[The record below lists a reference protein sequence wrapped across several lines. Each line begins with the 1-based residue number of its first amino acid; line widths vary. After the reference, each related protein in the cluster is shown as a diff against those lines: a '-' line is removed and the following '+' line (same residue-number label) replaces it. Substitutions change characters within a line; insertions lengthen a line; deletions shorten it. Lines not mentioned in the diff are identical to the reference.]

1 MLFTRRLM
9 LGLAMAGSMA
19 GALAVPAMAEGPTEI
34 DLFFPVPVDG
44 KLARDMGTLIKEFNE
59 THPEVKATAVYT
71 GSYDDT
77 LIKTRAAIKA
87 GKPPSA
93 VIMSANFLLDMQIE
107 NELTNLDGLIAA
119 DGKTKDQFL
128 G

>member
-1 MLFTRRLM
+1 MLQRLLSHDLPRSRWLA
-9 LGLAMAGSMA
+9 LGLAMACT
-19 GALAVPAMAEGPTEI
+19 LAFPAVAEGPTEI

-59 THPEVKATAVYT
+59 THPDIKTTAVYT

-87 GKPPSA
+87 GTVSSA
-93 VIMSANFLLDMQIE
+93 RIFPWSM
-107 NELTNLDGLIAA
+107 IATRLHSRCA
-119 DGKTKDQFL
+119 SSM
-128 G
+128 